1 VSAKTGGRA
10 TLDGIGFSIEPP
22 SVDLEARS
30 ALVLGIRPRD
40 IAIVEPGRGDA
51 LARIDLV
58 EPLGH
63 EVVIRARLDQ
73 GRGPSVTI
81 VVGNDQV
88 RAPAEAV
95 GVQFRRDRLHLFDA
109 GDGTRMT

>member
-1 VSAKTGGRA
+1 M
-10 TLDGIGFSIEPP
+10 LDGLGLSIDAP
-22 SVDLEARS
+22 SLDLEARS
-30 ALVLGIRPRD
+30 PLVLGIRPRD
-40 IAIVEPGRGDA
+40 MAIVEPGRGDA

-63 EVVIRARLDQ
+63 EVVIRARLDE

-81 VVGNDQV
+81 VGGNDQV

-95 GVQFRRDRLHLFDA
+95 GLQFRRDRLHFFDA
-109 GDGTRMT
+109 GDGTRIV